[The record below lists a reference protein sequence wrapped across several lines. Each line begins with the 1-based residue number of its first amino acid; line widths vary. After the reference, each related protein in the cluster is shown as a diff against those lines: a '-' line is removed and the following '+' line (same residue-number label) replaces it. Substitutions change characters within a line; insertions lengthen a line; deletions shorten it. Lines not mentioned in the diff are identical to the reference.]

1 MLYLVT
7 NFVITSIAVSG
18 MFACVGAADKIVHLM
33 EVHSDINIT
42 GGKKLDDKTVTG
54 NIQLNNVKFH
64 YPSKPDVEVLKGI
77 SISVDSDTKRVVAL
91 VGSSG
96 CGKSSII
103 ALIERYYEPNEGEVL
118 FNGVNIKE
126 LDPVWYH

>member
-1 MLYLVT
+1 
-7 NFVITSIAVSG
+7 
-18 MFACVGAADKIVHLM
+18 
-33 EVHSDINIT
+33 
-42 GGKKLDDKTVTG
+42 LDDDKVTG
-54 NIQLNNVKFH
+54 NIQLKNVKFH

-77 SISVDSDTKRVVAL
+77 NMTVDSETKRVVAL

-118 FNGVNIKE
+118 FNGVNIKQ
-126 LDPVWYH
+126 LDPVWYHQ

>member
-1 MLYLVT
+1 M
-7 NFVITSIAVSG
+7 
-18 MFACVGAADKIVHLM
+18 D
-33 EVHSDINIT
+33 
-42 GGKKLDDKTVTG
+42 DDKVTG
-54 NIQLNNVKFH
+54 NIQLKNVKFH

-77 SISVDSDTKRVVAL
+77 NMTVDSETKRVVAL

-118 FNGVNIKE
+118 FNGVNIKQ
-126 LDPVWYH
+126 LDPVWYHQ